1 MWTWWQKLMLG
12 AGALLTVFAI
22 YLLVG
27 PDSHRTALLK
37 RLEVEGVVAQAKVI
51 DRHVE
56 EYVSYDN
63 SGSRA
68 GRRSAGVII
77 RDHNRRAESATV
89 DYIYYLDVEFK
100 TAQGQTVRSRQNIP
114 GQHFDGINVGAQ
126 VPILY
131 HPKAPSEVSRL
142 RDHSS
147 PYADMNELYRI
158 MAMFSLAV
166 AAILLFWGRPRGGA
180 GGDVSDRDWH
190 IAATNRLANA
200 REARNA
206 PSQTSV
212 RSVAAGRS
220 AAPKGFGQARRV
232 SKP

>member
-77 RDHNRRAESATV
+77 RDHNRRAESG
-89 DYIYYLDVEFK
+89 L
-100 TAQGQTVRSRQNIP
+100 P
-114 GQHFDGINVGAQ
+114 
-126 VPILY
+126 
-131 HPKAPSEVSRL
+131 
-142 RDHSS
+142 
-147 PYADMNELYRI
+147 
-158 MAMFSLAV
+158 
-166 AAILLFWGRPRGGA
+166 
-180 GGDVSDRDWH
+180 DVS
-190 IAATNRLANA
+190 
-200 REARNA
+200 
-206 PSQTSV
+206 S
-212 RSVAAGRS
+212 G
-220 AAPKGFGQARRV
+220 
-232 SKP
+232 